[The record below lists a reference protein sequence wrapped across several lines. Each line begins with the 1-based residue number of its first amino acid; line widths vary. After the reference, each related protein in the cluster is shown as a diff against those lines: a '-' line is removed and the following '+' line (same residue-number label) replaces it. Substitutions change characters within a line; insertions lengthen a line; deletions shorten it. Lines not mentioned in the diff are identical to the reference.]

1 MSITAGSIVSGK
13 LKCFRHRSVSRLQT
27 QQLPRPCSAA
37 AKADM
42 FRGDCHID
50 GHMIFPIRRTFPRLA
65 VVAADENVER
75 CGSEP
80 FACIAFLYFC
90 PPCLLPD
97 YDEIPGL
104 EVDCRWSHTS
114 GFQDICQFLVF
125 TGEDAYLRI
134 EQRFCASSNRFII
147 LFRFYICFD

>member
-1 MSITAGSIVSGK
+1 
-13 LKCFRHRSVSRLQT
+13 
-27 QQLPRPCSAA
+27 
-37 AKADM
+37 M

-50 GHMIFPIRRTFPRLA
+50 VHMIFPIRRTFPRLA

-90 PPCLLPD
+90 SPCLLPD

-125 TGEDAYLRI
+125 HRGGCVLAYRTTFLGQFSQVHNSVSI
-134 EQRFCASSNRFII
+134 LY
-147 LFRFYICFD
+147 LFRLGESLEISSPMNPARNICVPRIMAVSET